1 MVDGRQLKK
10 AIDKF
15 MQSPVC
21 LDARVQIEL
30 PNGEMYD
37 LTTMTLLENRLLG
50 SSETHRLVLR
60 CSEPKI
66 KMGKIIS
73 TSNYDIP
80 YYISDNSYVSKTYKW
95 KPLKT
100 IYNVVYDTYIWIL
113 KTLN

>member
-1 MVDGRQLKK
+1 MQAMVDGRQLKK

-37 LTTMTLLENRLLG
+37 LTTMTLLENRVLG

-60 CSEPKI
+60 CNKPRI
-66 KMGKIIS
+66 KMGKIIR
-73 TSNYDIP
+73 I
-80 YYISDNSYVSKTYKW
+80 V
-95 KPLKT
+95 
-100 IYNVVYDTYIWIL
+100 
-113 KTLN
+113 

>member
-50 SSETHRLVLR
+50 SSETHRLATFLLPSGDVL
-60 CSEPKI
+60 KAVL
-66 KMGKIIS
+66 
-73 TSNYDIP
+73 D
-80 YYISDNSYVSKTYKW
+80 
-95 KPLKT
+95 
-100 IYNVVYDTYIWIL
+100 
-113 KTLN
+113 

>member
-37 LTTMTLLENRLLG
+37 LTTMTMLDRDW
-50 SSETHRLVLR
+50 ETTIKAIKDKY
-60 CSEPKI
+60 PK
-66 KMGKIIS
+66 
-73 TSNYDIP
+73 P
-80 YYISDNSYVSKTYKW
+80 
-95 KPLKT
+95 
-100 IYNVVYDTYIWIL
+100 
-113 KTLN
+113 

>member
-30 PNGEMYD
+30 PNGEM
-37 LTTMTLLENRLLG
+37 TMTLLENRLLG

-60 CSEPKI
+60 CAKPKL
-66 KMGKIIS
+66 KMGKIIR
-73 TSNYDIP
+73 I
-80 YYISDNSYVSKTYKW
+80 V
-95 KPLKT
+95 
-100 IYNVVYDTYIWIL
+100 
-113 KTLN
+113 

>member
-1 MVDGRQLKK
+1 MGYIASMVDGRQLKK

-50 SSETHRLVLR
+50 SSKLIGLCFDVQNL
-60 CSEPKI
+60 
-66 KMGKIIS
+66 
-73 TSNYDIP
+73 D
-80 YYISDNSYVSKTYKW
+80 
-95 KPLKT
+95 
-100 IYNVVYDTYIWIL
+100 
-113 KTLN
+113 

>member
-60 CSEPKI
+60 CAKPKI
-66 KMGKIIS
+66 KMGKIIRLS
-73 TSNYDIP
+73 
-80 YYISDNSYVSKTYKW
+80 
-95 KPLKT
+95 LKHSIFRKIIETLTT
-100 IYNVVYDTYIWIL
+100 IASHH
-113 KTLN
+113 